1 MKYNFDISYVI
12 TTKNEEKN
20 LTNLLSSIVN
30 QKKNLFSY
38 EIIVIDNKST
48 DKTKEISLS
57 FGCKFFDVEKDS
69 DVRNYQRNLGLIE
82 KSQGKYL
89 FWLDADMIL
98 SSNLTFE
105 CYEKLEKNRNIKGL
119 YIPEVILG
127 KDLFTISRRFE
138 RFYYNNTPIDGLRFF
153 ERKAFTEIGGFT
165 QSWMHGPDDWDL
177 DIRFKEKYR
186 TDIINTKI
194 DFFFDNDLKKKVQ
207 QGLYK
212 NYLDYPTCIFHNE
225 TKISINKF
233 IQKKSHYYNDFDLY
247 IKRWGKEHPALKK
260 QLSLYYRTFKIFFRS
275 KDLSIKTLKNSHFY
289 ILFLVIRFYIF
300 FKLFLKIKIK

>member
-12 TTKNEEKN
+12 TTKNEENN
-20 LTNLLSSIVN
+20 LINLLSSIVN

-57 FGCKFFDVEKDS
+57 FGCKFFDVDKDS

-82 KSQGKYL
+82 KSQGRYL

-105 CYEKLEKNRNIKGL
+105 CYKKLERNRNIKGL

-138 RFYYNNTPIDGLRFF
+138 RFYYNNTPIDGLRF
-153 ERKAFTEIGGFT
+153 
-165 QSWMHGPDDWDL
+165 L
-177 DIRFKEKYR
+177 KEKLL
-186 TDIINTKI
+186 
-194 DFFFDNDLKKKVQ
+194 LK
-207 QGLYK
+207 
-212 NYLDYPTCIFHNE
+212 
-225 TKISINKF
+225 
-233 IQKKSHYYNDFDLY
+233 
-247 IKRWGKEHPALKK
+247 
-260 QLSLYYRTFKIFFRS
+260 
-275 KDLSIKTLKNSHFY
+275 
-289 ILFLVIRFYIF
+289 
-300 FKLFLKIKIK
+300 